1 MQCDVM
7 LKHNLRLRL
16 QLATDYY
23 FRCRILARLRRFLRP
38 ILRRPFPV
46 LLVPTERSV
55 QAKKGQIVG
64 RTGPADVSVTIKTSG
79 EYNDDPVRG
88 QGGPWE
94 RYYALRTSRCAVVRP
109 AAMLDS
115 GHFSPIRGKWPTVCH
130 CFAEAVQGVTRCSG
144 TVSAKQWHTAVR
156 NAG

>member
-1 MQCDVM
+1 M

-55 QAKKGQIVG
+55 QAKKKVKSSAEQGPPTFPSRSRQAVSIATTPFGGKGGGGNVG
-64 RTGPADVSVTIKTSG
+64 ANLIDPDPAGT
-79 EYNDDPVRG
+79 P
-88 QGGPWE
+88 
-94 RYYALRTSRCAVVRP
+94 
-109 AAMLDS
+109 DS
-115 GHFSPIRGKWPTVCH
+115 GFPQR
-130 CFAEAVQGVTRCSG
+130 
-144 TVSAKQWHTAVR
+144 R
-156 NAG
+156 NMVFYCP

>member
-1 MQCDVM
+1 M
-7 LKHNLRLRL
+7 LKHNLRLR
-16 QLATDYY
+16 LATDYY

-64 RTGPADVSVTIKTSG
+64 RTGPADVSVTIKTNG

-88 QGGPWE
+88 QGG
-94 RYYALRTSRCAVVRP
+94 RLAGKVNYSNRT
-109 AAMLDS
+109 L
-115 GHFSPIRGKWPTVCH
+115 
-130 CFAEAVQGVTRCSG
+130 
-144 TVSAKQWHTAVR
+144 
-156 NAG
+156 